1 MDRGWSLAGRMGF
14 DRPFLRPEAYSLP
27 PARPAVA
34 AIFDAGYKRFAGG
47 VQRLARG
54 LNARSFESLKSRM
67 PAETPA
73 RRVGPF
79 QLEEKLGVGGMG
91 VVYKAT
97 YLKTGQKVA
106 LKMLAP
112 DLTADVKVAKR
123 FEREMEILQK
133 LKHPNIIR
141 YYGGSV
147 SGNQR
152 WYVMELISGGSLDR
166 ILKQKGKLEWE
177 DVIDYGIQIAM
188 ALEHSHAAG
197 VIHRDLKPANLLL
210 ASNNTI
216 KLTDFG
222 IARDTDATALTQA
235 GKTVGTMAY
244 MAPEQITGKQPIS
257 RKTDL
262 YALGCVLFEML
273 TGKTPFESPTQ
284 PEVMFKHLEAEPPSV
299 RELAWQTP
307 VWLEELIEELM
318 AKDPNER
325 PFDALAVQVK
335 LQEVKKKVAAKKTV
349 VGETKGAES
358 GVTMQGD
365 AVVTKAMQKK
375 KKKKKAV
382 TPVWERWWFLTAALL
397 LVIGGATWAMWPEGE
412 EKSFARVQAIVLK
425 PGKPDDNLLE
435 AKMGLESFVA
445 RYPEGVH
452 AKEAKEW
459 ISIAD
464 GILKGRKATTRLTL
478 GNKPETEAEKLLLEA
493 QSYENFGE
501 RLTAMERYMAM
512 QTILQNDKEAGPI
525 RSLAK
530 WRADAIREEIGGK
543 FDRATFINGK
553 LDEADKL
560 LASGKSFEARKL
572 WESIVELYG
581 SNPEFSKQV
590 STAEQ
595 KLKSLE
601 QGRGSGRSPTS

>member
-1 MDRGWSLAGRMGF
+1 
-14 DRPFLRPEAYSLP
+14 
-27 PARPAVA
+27 
-34 AIFDAGYKRFAGG
+34 
-47 VQRLARG
+47 
-54 LNARSFESLKSRM
+54 M

-106 LKMLAP
+106 VKMLAP
-112 DLTADVKVAKR
+112 DLTSDPKVAKR

-141 YYGGSV
+141 YYGGST

-152 WYVMELISGGSLDR
+152 WYAMELIAGGALDR
-166 ILKQKGKLEWE
+166 IIKQKGKLEWE

-244 MAPEQITGKQPIS
+244 MAPEQITGKHPIS

-262 YALGCVLFEML
+262 YALGCVLYEML

-299 RELAWQTP
+299 REIAWQTP
-307 VWLEELIEELM
+307 IWLEELIEELM
-318 AKDPNER
+318 SKDPNER

-335 LQEVKKKVAAKKTV
+335 LQEVKKKVAEKKTV
-349 VGETKGAES
+349 VGETKGAAA

-365 AVVTKAMQKK
+365 ELVTRSVAKK
-375 KKKKKAV
+375 KKKKKAN
-382 TPVWERWWFLTAALL
+382 TPVWEKWWFLTACLVL
-397 LVIGGATWAMWPEGE
+397 LVGGVAWAVWPESE
-412 EKSFARVQAIVLK
+412 EELFAKAQAVVLK
-425 PGKPDDNLLE
+425 DGASEGALFEAESLLE
-435 AKMGLESFVA
+435 SYHSRFPQGTHSAQVDEWLGDI
-445 RYPEGVH
+445 EGIR
-452 AKEAKEW
+452 AERLL
-459 ISIAD
+459 S
-464 GILKGRKATTRLTL
+464 RRLTL
-478 GNKPETEAEKLLLEA
+478 GKDPETEAEKLWIEA
-493 QSYENFGE
+493 QTYEKFGD
-501 RLTAMERYMAM
+501 RLTALEKYKGM
-512 QTILQNDKEAGPI
+512 QTVLKTDETAKPFRNLARRREA
-525 RSLAK
+525 
-530 WRADAIREEIGGK
+530 AIRKEFGGET
-543 FDRATFINGK
+543 DRATFINNK
-553 LDEADKL
+553 LADADKL
-560 LASGKSFEARKL
+560 QREGKTSEAKQL
-572 WESIVELYG
+572 WESIEKLYG
-581 SNPEFSKQV
+581 NNPEFKPQ
-590 STAEQ
+590 ADRARER
-595 KLKSLE
+595 LKNPD
-601 QGRGSGRSPTS
+601 GARAPMAR

>member
-1 MDRGWSLAGRMGF
+1 
-14 DRPFLRPEAYSLP
+14 
-27 PARPAVA
+27 
-34 AIFDAGYKRFAGG
+34 
-47 VQRLARG
+47 
-54 LNARSFESLKSRM
+54 M

-106 LKMLAP
+106 VKMLAP
-112 DLTADVKVAKR
+112 DLTADPKVAKR

-141 YYGGSV
+141 YYGGST

-152 WYVMELISGGSLDR
+152 WYAMELIAGGALDR
-166 ILKQKGKLEWE
+166 IIKQKGKLEWE

-210 ASNNTI
+210 AANNTI

-244 MAPEQITGKQPIS
+244 MAPEQITGKHPIS

-262 YALGCVLFEML
+262 YALGCVLYEML

-284 PEVMFKHLEAEPPSV
+284 PEVMFKHLEAEPPPV
-299 RELAWQTP
+299 REIAWQTP

-318 AKDPNER
+318 SKDPNDR

-335 LQEVKKKVAAKKTV
+335 LQEVKKKVGEKRTV
-349 VGETKGAES
+349 VGQTKGAAA

-365 AVVTKAMQKK
+365 AVVTRSVSKK
-375 KKKKKAV
+375 KKKKKEI
-382 TPVWERWWFLTAALL
+382 TPIWERWWFLTACLLL
-397 LVIGGATWAMWPEGE
+397 LVGGVAWVIRPEGE
-412 EKSFARVQAIVLK
+412 EKSFARIQTIVLK

-435 AKMGLESFVA
+435 AKMDLERFVA
-445 RYPEGVH
+445 SYPEGVH
-452 AKEAKEW
+452 TKEALEW
-459 ISIAD
+459 ISIAE
-464 GILKGRKATTRLTL
+464 GILKGRKASTRLTL

-501 RLTAMERYMAM
+501 RLTAMERYEAM
-512 QTILQNDKEAGPI
+512 QTILQNDKEAAPI
-525 RSLAK
+525 RSLAR
-530 WRADAIREEIGGK
+530 WRADAIRQEIGGK
-543 FDRATFINGK
+543 FDRASFINGK
-553 LDEADKL
+553 LVEADDL
-560 LASGKSFEARKL
+560 MVSGKSFEARKL

-590 STAEQ
+590 STAEA
-595 KLKSLE
+595 KLKTLE
-601 QGRGSGRSPTS
+601 QNRGAAGRTPSP

>member
-1 MDRGWSLAGRMGF
+1 
-14 DRPFLRPEAYSLP
+14 
-27 PARPAVA
+27 
-34 AIFDAGYKRFAGG
+34 
-47 VQRLARG
+47 
-54 LNARSFESLKSRM
+54 
-67 PAETPA
+67 
-73 RRVGPF
+73 
-79 QLEEKLGVGGMG
+79 MG

-106 LKMLAP
+106 VKMLAP
-112 DLTADVKVAKR
+112 DLTADPKVAKR

-141 YYGGSV
+141 YYGGST

-152 WYVMELISGGSLDR
+152 WYAMELIAGGALDR
-166 ILKQKGKLEWE
+166 IIKQKGKLEWE

-244 MAPEQITGKQPIS
+244 MAPEQITGKHPIS

-262 YALGCVLFEML
+262 YALGCVLYEML

-284 PEVMFKHLEAEPPSV
+284 PEVMFKHLEAEPPPV
-299 RELAWQTP
+299 REIAWQTP

-318 AKDPNER
+318 SKDPNER

-335 LQEVKKKVAAKKTV
+335 LQEVKKKVAEKKTV
-349 VGETKGAES
+349 VGQTKGAAA

-365 AVVTKAMQKK
+365 AVVTRSMTKK
-375 KKKKKAV
+375 KKKKKEK
-382 TPVWERWWFLTAALL
+382 TPVWERWWFLTVCLLL
-397 LVIGGATWAMWPEGE
+397 LVAGVAWVVWPEGE
-412 EKSFARVQAIVLK
+412 EKSFARIQAVVLK

-435 AKMGLESFVA
+435 AKMDLERFVA
-445 RYPEGVH
+445 SYPDGAH
-452 AKEAKEW
+452 AKEAREW

-464 GILKGRKATTRLTL
+464 GILLGRKASTRLTL
-478 GNKPETEAEKLLLEA
+478 GNKPESEAESRLLLEA
-493 QSYENFGE
+493 KSYENFND
-501 RLTAMERYMAM
+501 RLTAMERYDAM
-512 QTILQNDKEAGPI
+512 QTILQNDKEAAPI
-525 RSLAK
+525 RSLAR
-530 WRADAIREEIGGK
+530 WRADAIRQEIGGK
-543 FDRATFINGK
+543 FDRASFINGK
-553 LDEADKL
+553 LVEADQL
-560 LASGKSFEARKL
+560 DVSGKGFEARKL

-590 STAEQ
+590 SAAEQ
-595 KLKSLE
+595 KLKTIDKN
-601 QGRGSGRSPTS
+601 RGSAGRSPSP

>member
-1 MDRGWSLAGRMGF
+1 
-14 DRPFLRPEAYSLP
+14 
-27 PARPAVA
+27 
-34 AIFDAGYKRFAGG
+34 
-47 VQRLARG
+47 
-54 LNARSFESLKSRM
+54 M

-106 LKMLAP
+106 VKMLAP
-112 DLTADVKVAKR
+112 DLTADPKVAKR

-141 YYGGSV
+141 YYGGST

-152 WYVMELISGGSLDR
+152 WYAMELIAGGALDR
-166 ILKQKGKLEWE
+166 IIKQKGKLEWE
-177 DVIDYGIQIAM
+177 DVVDYGIQIAM

-244 MAPEQITGKQPIS
+244 MAPEQITGKHPIS

-262 YALGCVLFEML
+262 YSLGCVLFEML
-273 TGKTPFESPTQ
+273 TGKTPFEAPTQ

-307 VWLEELIEELM
+307 VWLEKLIEELL

-335 LQEVKKKVAAKKTV
+335 LQEVKKKVAEKKTV
-349 VGETKGAES
+349 VGETKGAAG

-365 AVVTKAMQKK
+365 ELVTKSIAKK
-375 KKKKKAV
+375 KKKKKDN
-382 TPVWERWWFLTAALL
+382 TPIWERGWFLALML
-397 LVIGGATWAMWPEGE
+397 LVVVGGSAAWFISLRFKSEDRRFAEVQKATQSGEIDDLLNAESLLEGMKADFPEGKHKDAVE
-412 EKSFARVQAIVLK
+412 RMLDDISAIRAERNLNLRLNL
-425 PGKPDDNLLE
+425 GKDP
-435 AKMGLESFVA
+435 ES
-445 RYPEGVH
+445 E
-452 AKEAKEW
+452 
-459 ISIAD
+459 
-464 GILKGRKATTRLTL
+464 
-478 GNKPETEAEKLLLEA
+478 
-493 QSYENFGE
+493 GE
-501 RLTAMERYMAM
+501 RLWVNAKQFEKAGDRVIALEKYRAMENLLRKDES
-512 QTILQNDKEAGPI
+512 QRPF
-525 RSLAK
+525 RSLARRQAEK
-530 WRADAIREEIGGK
+530 IEAEIGGK
-543 FDRATFINGK
+543 GDRTAFINK
-553 LDEADKL
+553 WLADSDEAFRKGNR
-560 LASGKSFEARKL
+560 AEAQKD
-572 WESIVELYG
+572 WKSIVDLYA
-581 SNPEFSKQV
+581 SMPEFSAQV
-590 STAEQ
+590 QHASDRLARPESALAKPVQ
-595 KLKSLE
+595 PP
-601 QGRGSGRSPTS
+601 GNR